1 MKKVF
6 LSLALVAAF
15 SVVSCKN
22 TEEKTEETTT
32 VEEVTPAEEVAP
44 VESTD
49 TTAVSTETTT
59 TETSTETPATP
70 AQ

>member
-32 VEEVTPAEEVAP
+32 VEEVTPVEEVAP

-49 TTAVSTETTT
+49 TIAVSTETTT
-59 TETSTETPATP
+59 TETATEATP

>member
-32 VEEVTPAEEVAP
+32 VEEVTPVEEVAP

-49 TTAVSTETTT
+49 TMAVSTETTT
-59 TETSTETPATP
+59 TETTTEAAPV
-70 AQ
+70 Q